1 VAGLA
6 LTAILLPAGMGYAQ
20 AAGLPAI
27 HGLYATI
34 VALTVYAIFG
44 PSRLLVLGPDSSLV
58 ALIAATILPLSQTS
72 RRS

>member
-1 VAGLA
+1 MKFIPNYSVTFLLKDAVAGLV

-34 VALTVYAIFG
+34 VALV
-44 PSRLLVLGPDSSLV
+44 V
-58 ALIAATILPLSQTS
+58 
-72 RRS
+72 